1 MIRLKRFCGKF
12 TKVPPRFEGVT
23 GQVRFPTALALVSPA
38 ITKFLGQND
47 TFVFLSSLQQM
58 AFASQRFFGPQT
70 VFFFKSVG
78 LTISRGFLGKWLLL
92 PKVLQKMFCERFR
105 QLLFLHSLPPT
116 CAFTS
121 IFQLPPGVNVA

>member
-23 GQVRFPTALALVSPA
+23 GQVRFPTALALGSPA

-70 VFFFKSVG
+70 VFFKICWSHNFPRLFGQMAVASE
-78 LTISRGFLGKWLLL
+78 SSSEN
-92 PKVLQKMFCERFR
+92 VL
-105 QLLFLHSLPPT
+105 
-116 CAFTS
+116 
-121 IFQLPPGVNVA
+121 